1 MDKRKNE
8 WAWMPFKYKEGGE
21 TMRNI
26 LCAVLLICGT
36 VQIILILLQKKREG
50 GLGAL
55 TGKNTYW
62 KKGMGQQGKMEQMTR
77 VTAAIFMLTAT
88 ALYIMN

>member
-1 MDKRKNE
+1 MK
-8 WAWMPFKYKEGGE
+8 
-21 TMRNI
+21 NI
-26 LCAVLLICGT
+26 LCVAMLICGV

-62 KKGMGQQGKMEQMTR
+62 KKGMGQQGKMEQATR
-77 VTAAIFMLTAT
+77 VAAAIFMLTAT
-88 ALYIMN
+88 ALYILN